1 MQKMDQD
8 FTNLDKIAGKYMMDP
23 TEEIE
28 NAHIID
34 WHSLQIFKHK
44 SKVPSLLELGNGY
57 NEDYFSTVTDNHH
70 IVEAV
75 PSVIKHFKTKNLSFM
90 GTVHMGFMQTLD
102 DLQSNLIVVLKVGL
116 SFPDLC
122 IAILFKLI
130 LPKSA

>member
-28 NAHIID
+28 NAHIMD

-44 SKVPSLLELGNGY
+44 SKVPSLLELGNGC

>member
-1 MQKMDQD
+1 MDQD

-28 NAHIID
+28 NAHIMD
-34 WHSLQIFKHK
+34 WHSFQIFKHK
-44 SKVPSLLELGNGY
+44 SKVPSLLELDNAY